1 MRNGFLHK
9 KLYVGIV
16 LISIFSYAQQPKVNI
31 NEEKNL
37 QFQTH
42 FFEALKQTAIKNYG
56 KAIEQLEKCNQLDSN
71 SVAVDFEFS
80 KNYLL
85 LKKYFEADIFIE
97 KALEIEPQNM
107 HLLSHKVAIY
117 KAQQMFD
124 LAINIQK
131 ELVKIKPIYNDDL
144 VLLYIQN
151 QNFEEAKNLIKIIE
165 ENGLKTTKIKGLK
178 DYLLKQ
184 SEVTTV
190 DIQTGIDL
198 KKNDIETLKINYA
211 KSKEYTILNQILWKE
226 LNTQMFDLLYLDSKD
241 GLEFFPAQPFL
252 YKMNAIALN
261 KLQKY
266 NEAIIVLTIGID
278 FVIDNNEMEADFY
291 KQFSIAYDKLGN
303 KSDAL
308 KYKQKENE
316 LRN

>member
-16 LISIFSYAQQPKVNI
+16 LISIFSYAQQPTVNI

>member
-16 LISIFSYAQQPKVNI
+16 LISIFSYAQQPTVNI

-131 ELVKIKPIYNDDL
+131 ELVKIKPIYNDEKILDL
-144 VLLYIQN
+144 VLGNLLNNAIKYSPENTSIDFN
-151 QNFEEAKNLIKIIE
+151 IVAKKDEFIFEIIDAGIGIPLKDQKHIFERYFRAENALTSQGTGIGLNIIKGHLESLNGTISFESIENKGTKFEVKLPIIIE
-165 ENGLKTTKIKGLK
+165 E
-178 DYLLKQ
+178 
-184 SEVTTV
+184 
-190 DIQTGIDL
+190 
-198 KKNDIETLKINYA
+198 
-211 KSKEYTILNQILWKE
+211 
-226 LNTQMFDLLYLDSKD
+226 
-241 GLEFFPAQPFL
+241 
-252 YKMNAIALN
+252 
-261 KLQKY
+261 
-266 NEAIIVLTIGID
+266 
-278 FVIDNNEMEADFY
+278 
-291 KQFSIAYDKLGN
+291 
-303 KSDAL
+303 
-308 KYKQKENE
+308 
-316 LRN
+316 

>member
-16 LISIFSYAQQPKVNI
+16 LISIFSYAQQPTVNI

-107 HLLSHKVAIY
+107 HLLNDQFFLLFLYFILCLFFSSLAVA
-117 KAQQMFD
+117 Q
-124 LAINIQK
+124 
-131 ELVKIKPIYNDDL
+131 
-144 VLLYIQN
+144 
-151 QNFEEAKNLIKIIE
+151 E
-165 ENGLKTTKIKGLK
+165 ENR
-178 DYLLKQ
+178 DY
-184 SEVTTV
+184 E
-190 DIQTGIDL
+190 
-198 KKNDIETLKINYA
+198 
-211 KSKEYTILNQILWKE
+211 
-226 LNTQMFDLLYLDSKD
+226 
-241 GLEFFPAQPFL
+241 
-252 YKMNAIALN
+252 
-261 KLQKY
+261 
-266 NEAIIVLTIGID
+266 
-278 FVIDNNEMEADFY
+278 
-291 KQFSIAYDKLGN
+291 
-303 KSDAL
+303 
-308 KYKQKENE
+308 
-316 LRN
+316 

>member
-151 QNFEEAKNLIKIIE
+151 QNFEEAKNLIKIIK

-211 KSKEYTILNQILWKE
+211 KSKEYTILNEILWKE